1 MVQKK
6 EFTRMS
12 QTFNFNEHDIRK
24 AKKKK
29 TTEQETTQEKT
40 TLLLTYISQ
49 NGHKQDVFSFSIKF
63 HVQTIMLFI

>member
-24 AKKKK
+24 AKKK

-40 TLLLTYISQ
+40 TLLLTCISQ